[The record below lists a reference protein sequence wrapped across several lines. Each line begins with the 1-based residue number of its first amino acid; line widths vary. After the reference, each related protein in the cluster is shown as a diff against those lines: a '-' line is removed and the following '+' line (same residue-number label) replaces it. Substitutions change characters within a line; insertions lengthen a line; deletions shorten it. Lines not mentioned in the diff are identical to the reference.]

1 MYIIKNNQFEKII
14 FNLNRHAKNSKHLG
28 GQYSSTYLYKLK
40 YKLLNHFAIPNELH
54 EYNVDKTIVLIK
66 SNDFKSIKR
75 FKTKV
80 KSIETDIISSR
91 INDDGFEEVTY
102 WKYFSKPHTKK
113 YVFYNLG
120 SKAAHV
126 PVNSFDDILTK
137 YPDLKIIKPKID
149 LNPYKITDDSELMNI
164 DIVVR
169 TAQKWLSNLD
179 SYILE
184 STLNKIVKEIKNDN

>member
-102 WKYFSKPHTKK
+102 WKYLSKPHTKK

-164 DIVVR
+164 DIVVK
-169 TAQKWLSNLD
+169 TVQKWLSNLD

-184 STLNKIVKEIKNDN
+184 STLNKIVNEIKNDN